1 MKLLSLDE
9 LRPKKGINYHPQHI
23 KKLIKDGKFPRPI
36 RLSGGKSIAFI
47 EEEVDQ
53 YLEGLKAQRDSEVT
67 EAA

>member
-9 LRPKKGINYHPQHI
+9 LRPKKGINYHTQHI

-47 EEEVDQ
+47 EEEIDA
-53 YLEGLKAQRDSEVT
+53 YLEGLKAQRDSQQLEI
-67 EAA
+67 A